1 MQQRIPY
8 NQPHESFTK
17 FFLKIIQRRIYKKCE
32 SRISQNQFGFDN
44 AVGTREALFAVQI
57 L

>member
-1 MQQRIPY
+1 MQRIPY

-17 FFLKIIQRRIYKKCE
+17 FFLKIIQRIYKKCE
-32 SRISQNQFGFDN
+32 SRISQNQFGFVN
-44 AVGTREALFAVQI
+44 AVGTREALFAIQI